1 MNKIKIL
8 HVIRPAAGGMKNH
21 LINLLRH
28 TDKNKFSVSVA
39 CPPSTALWDELYQ
52 MGISLIPIPLVG
64 EIAPSKDYATIR
76 TLVKYLHQSRT
87 TIIHAHSSKAA
98 LVGRIAGIIARTP
111 VIVFTAHNSIFYEE
125 WPRWKKKVYATVE
138 KLLARFTDRI
148 ITVSD
153 ALKQELI
160 EKEEIS
166 LRQLTTIYNGIEI
179 EKFNKE
185 CDKEEIRKN
194 LRLPPSGVVIGTIA
208 RLAPQKGVTYLL
220 KAASLLK
227 EYSITLLIVG
237 DGPLRQQL
245 EKEALDLGL
254 GNRVIFAGMRE
265 DIAEIFAVLDI
276 FVLPSI
282 TEGLPLT
289 ILEAMA
295 AAKPV
300 VATRVGGVPEAILEG
315 KTGLVVPP
323 KDPEAL
329 AVALA
334 GLLGEKERLVR
345 MGKNG
350 LIHVNDK
357 FTVTLM
363 VEKTLDLY
371 NQLLLE
377 KKITVGR

>member
-8 HVIRPAAGGMKNH
+8 HIIRPAAGGMKNH
-21 LINLLRH
+21 LINLIRH
-28 TDKNKFSVSVA
+28 TDKNKFSITVA

-52 MGISLIPIPLVG
+52 MGVNLIPIPLAG
-64 EIAPSKDYATIR
+64 EISLSKDYAVIR

-87 TIIHAHSSKAA
+87 TIMHAHSSKAA

-125 WPRWKKKVYATVE
+125 WPGWKKKIYATVE
-138 KLLARFTDRI
+138 KILARFTDRI

-153 ALKQELI
+153 ALKQELV

-166 LRQLTTIYNGIEI
+166 LSRLTTIYNGIEI
-179 EKFNKE
+179 EKFNQE
-185 CDKEEIRKN
+185 FDKEEIKKE
-194 LRLPPSGVVIGTIA
+194 LKLPPSGVVIGTIA
-208 RLAPQKGVTYLL
+208 RLAPQKGVAYLL

-227 EYSITLLIVG
+227 EYNITLLIVG

-245 EKEALDLGL
+245 EEEALELGL
-254 GNRVIFAGMRE
+254 GNRAIFAGMRE
-265 DIAEIFAVLDI
+265 NIEEIYAVLDI
-276 FVLPSI
+276 FVLPSV
-282 TEGLPLT
+282 TEGLPLA

-315 KTGLVVPP
+315 KTGLVVSP

-334 GLLGEKERLVR
+334 GLLGERELLSR

-350 LIHVNDK
+350 LKHVNDK
-357 FTVTLM
+357 FTITLM
-363 VEKTLDLY
+363 VQKTLDLY
-371 NQLLLE
+371 SQLLLD
-377 KKITVGR
+377 KNISVDR